1 MAMLPESMVRVMV
14 FLLLFTMNTSVTL
27 TILFG
32 NIAIKFGATLSLLA
46 TSDALSYRAWPPQPP
61 FQEQSKNF
69 IGNIAYKVF
78 GCFLMLG

>member
-1 MAMLPESMVRVMV
+1 MVRVTDV
-14 FLLLFTMNTSVTL
+14 FIINSSKTSITL
-27 TILFG
+27 TILSG